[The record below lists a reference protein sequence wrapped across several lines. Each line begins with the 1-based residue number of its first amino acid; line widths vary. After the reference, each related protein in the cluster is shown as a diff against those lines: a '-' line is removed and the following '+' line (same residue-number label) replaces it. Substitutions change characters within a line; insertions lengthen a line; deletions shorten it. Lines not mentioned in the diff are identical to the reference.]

1 MIQLALLLLT
11 YVASKVYYESLK
23 IEQKKTEEGPEQQ
36 RETKSQ
42 DIAESREIIEKRQLG
57 HLKGS
62 LASMGFF
69 AVRHFVPGALP
80 LGLVTYLYNAV
91 PTMKNVEEALVREK
105 KVNVD
110 VLFFVA
116 DVLTFATKNYFTAAF
131 GLTMIHAGR
140 YQVIRAKD
148 DSAKMLTHL
157 FKELPQSVWTLVDG
171 QEVEIPLAD
180 IRAGD
185 FLIVTSGSV
194 IPVDGVI
201 QEGTAQIDQCAL
213 TGEAQPAEKGK
224 DDPVFA
230 NTIVIAGKLL
240 IRVDRSGADT
250 TSAQIAAM
258 LLNSVSFKTGVQL
271 KGERWADQMSLPM
284 LASSIALLPFIGPTS
299 TAVFINS
306 HFGARIMIFAPL
318 TTLRHIREASLLGV
332 LVKDGRALEQLCDVD
347 TILFDKTGTL
357 TTDQPEVKS
366 VTARNGHTVQE
377 ILSYAAT
384 AERKLAH
391 PIARAILKRAR
402 NEGVTAYE
410 VQDSNYKIGFGVTV
424 TVDGKLIRVGS
435 IRFFQQEGIRIPKDV
450 LRKQEE
456 SHASG
461 NTFILVGIDRRIGG
475 TLELEPQTRPKTR
488 EMIAQLRAFGI
499 NHMGIV
505 SGDDRTPTRKLAEDL
520 GMDEYFYNV
529 LPENKAKI
537 VESLQ
542 AKGKVICFVGDGIND
557 SIALQRANVSMS
569 IAGATSIAKDMAEII
584 FMDGSLDHLVP
595 LVELSRRLEIN
606 LQRSWILCIV
616 PGFINLLGAFVLNFN
631 VLAALLVNNVFSTVG
646 VSGVYYTRE
655 KVTPRF
661 SNGSPEEICPVD
673 ATEIVP

>member
-1 MIQLALLLLT
+1 M
-11 YVASKVYYESLK
+11 
-23 IEQKKTEEGPEQQ
+23 
-36 RETKSQ
+36 
-42 DIAESREIIEKRQLG
+42 
-57 HLKGS
+57 
-62 LASMGFF
+62 
-69 AVRHFVPGALP
+69 
-80 LGLVTYLYNAV
+80 
-91 PTMKNVEEALVREK
+91 
-105 KVNVD
+105 
-110 VLFFVA
+110 
-116 DVLTFATKNYFTAAF
+116 
-131 GLTMIHAGR
+131 
-140 YQVIRAKD
+140 
-148 DSAKMLTHL
+148 
-157 FKELPQSVWTLVDG
+157 
-171 QEVEIPLAD
+171 
-180 IRAGD
+180 
-185 FLIVTSGSV
+185 
-194 IPVDGVI
+194 
-201 QEGTAQIDQCAL
+201 
-213 TGEAQPAEKGK
+213 
-224 DDPVFA
+224 
-230 NTIVIAGKLL
+230 
-240 IRVDRSGADT
+240 
-250 TSAQIAAM
+250 
-258 LLNSVSFKTGVQL
+258 
-271 KGERWADQMSLPM
+271 
-284 LASSIALLPFIGPTS
+284 
-299 TAVFINS
+299 
-306 HFGARIMIFAPL
+306 
-318 TTLRHIREASLLGV
+318 LGV

-366 VTARNGHTVQE
+366 VTTRNGHTLQE

-402 NEGVTAYE
+402 DEGVTSYE
-410 VQDSNYKIGFGVTV
+410 IQDSNYKIGFGVTV
-424 TVDGKLIRVGS
+424 TLHGKLIRVGS
-435 IRFFQQEGIRIPKDV
+435 VRFFQREGIRIPKDV

-488 EMIAQLRAFGI
+488 EIIAQLRASGI
-499 NHMGIV
+499 NHIGIV

-529 LPENKAKI
+529 LPESKAKI
-537 VESLQ
+537 VEALQ

-655 KVTPRF
+655 KVIPRF

-673 ATEIVP
+673 PTEIVP